1 MNANIFEL
9 ATREKYRFPYKGMI
23 SVEDLWDLDTPE
35 LDCVY
40 KTLNKELKIDADED
54 SLIEIKSANVT
65 LKTKIEIVKY
75 IFEVKRAEEEQ
86 RANQLNNARQRQHI
100 LEILAKKQDE
110 SLQNMSE
117 AELLKKL
124 EELN

>member
-1 MNANIFEL
+1 MNTNIFEL

-35 LDCVY
+35 LDRVY
-40 KTLNKELKIDADED
+40 KNLNKELKATDEE
-54 SLIEIKSANVT
+54 SLIEIKSVNVT
-65 LKTKIEIVKY
+65 LNTKIEIVKY

-86 RANQLNNARQRQHI
+86 RTNQMHNARQRQHI
-100 LEILAKKQDE
+100 LEILAKKDE
-110 SLQNMSE
+110 EALLNMSE
-117 AELLKKL
+117 EELLKKL

>member
-1 MNANIFEL
+1 MNTNIFEL
-9 ATREKYRFPYKGMI
+9 ATREKYRFPYKGVI

-35 LDCVY
+35 LDLVF
-40 KTLNKELKIDADED
+40 KKLNKELKTTDEE

-65 LKTKIEIVKY
+65 LNNKIEIVKY
-75 IFEVKRAEEEQ
+75 IFNVKREEEEQ
-86 RANQLNNARQRQHI
+86 RTIRATNARQRQHI

-110 SLQNMSE
+110 SLQNMTE
-117 AELLKKL
+117 EELLKKL

>member
-23 SVEDLWDLDTPE
+23 SVEDLWDLDIPE
-35 LDCVY
+35 LDRVY
-40 KTLNKELKIDADED
+40 KSLNKELKTTDEE
-54 SLIEIKSANVT
+54 SLIEIKSTNVT
-65 LKTKIEIVKY
+65 LNNKIEIVKY

-100 LEILAKKQDE
+100 LDILAKKQDE

-117 AELLKKL
+117 EELLRKL
-124 EELN
+124 DELN

>member
-1 MNANIFEL
+1 MNTNIFEL

-35 LDCVY
+35 LDRVF
-40 KTLNKELKIDADED
+40 KNLNKELKTTDEE
-54 SLIEIKSANVT
+54 SLIEIKPVNAT
-65 LKTKIEIVKY
+65 LNTKIEIVKY

-86 RANQLNNARQRQHI
+86 RTTQLNNARQRQHI

-110 SLQNMSE
+110 SLSNMSE
-117 AELLKKL
+117 EELLKKL

>member
-1 MNANIFEL
+1 MNTNIFEL

-35 LDCVY
+35 LDRVY
-40 KTLNKELKIDADED
+40 KNLNKELKATDEE
-54 SLIEIKSANVT
+54 SLIEIKSVNVT
-65 LKTKIEIVKY
+65 LNTKIEIVKY

-86 RANQLNNARQRQHI
+86 RTNQIHNARQRQHI
-100 LEILAKKQDE
+100 LEILAKKDE
-110 SLQNMSE
+110 EALLNMSE
-117 AELLKKL
+117 EELLKKL

>member
-1 MNANIFEL
+1 MNTNIFEL

-23 SVEDLWDLDTPE
+23 SVEDLWDLDIPE
-35 LDCVY
+35 LDRVY
-40 KTLNKELKIDADED
+40 KSLNKELKTTDEE
-54 SLIEIKSANVT
+54 SLIEIKSTNVT
-65 LKTKIEIVKY
+65 LNNKIEIVKY
-75 IFEVKRAEEEQ
+75 IFEVKRNEEEQ
-86 RANQLNNARQRQHI
+86 RTNQMNNARQRQHI

-117 AELLKKL
+117 EELLKKL

>member
-1 MNANIFEL
+1 MNTNIFEL

-23 SVEDLWDLDTPE
+23 SVEDLWDLDIPE
-35 LDCVY
+35 LDRVY
-40 KTLNKELKIDADED
+40 KSLNKELKTTDEE
-54 SLIEIKSANVT
+54 SLIEIKSTNVT
-65 LKTKIEIVKY
+65 LNNKIEIVKY
-75 IFEVKRAEEEQ
+75 IFEVKRTEEEQ
-86 RANQLNNARQRQHI
+86 RTNQMNNARQRQHI

-117 AELLKKL
+117 EELLKKL

>member
-1 MNANIFEL
+1 MNTNIFEL

-35 LDCVY
+35 LDRVY
-40 KTLNKELKIDADED
+40 KSLNKELKATDEE

-65 LKTKIEIVKY
+65 LNTKIEIVKY

-86 RANQLNNARQRQHI
+86 RTNQMHNARQRQHI

-110 SLQNMSE
+110 TLQNMSE
-117 AELLKKL
+117 EELLKKL

>member
-23 SVEDLWDLDTPE
+23 SVEDLWDLDIPE
-35 LDCVY
+35 LDRVY
-40 KTLNKELKIDADED
+40 KNLNKESKVSDEE
-54 SLIEIKSANVT
+54 SLIEIKSVNVT
-65 LKTKIEIVKY
+65 LNTKIEIVKY

-86 RANQLNNARQRQHI
+86 RTNQLNNARQRQHI

-110 SLQNMSE
+110 SLQNLSE
-117 AELLKKL
+117 DELLKKL

>member
-1 MNANIFEL
+1 MNTNIFEL

-35 LDCVY
+35 LDRVY
-40 KTLNKELKIDADED
+40 KNLNKELKATDEE

-65 LKTKIEIVKY
+65 LNTKIEIVKY

-86 RANQLNNARQRQHI
+86 RTNQMHNARQRQHI
-100 LEILAKKQDE
+100 LDILAKKQDE
-110 SLQNMSE
+110 TLQSMSE
-117 AELLKKL
+117 EELLKKL
-124 EELN
+124 EKLN

>member
-1 MNANIFEL
+1 MNINIFEL

-23 SVEDLWDLDTPE
+23 SVEDLWDLDAAE
-35 LDCVY
+35 LDRVY
-40 KTLNKELKIDADED
+40 KHLNKELKATDEE

-65 LKTKIEIVKY
+65 LNTKIEIVKY

-86 RANQLNNARQRQHI
+86 RTNQMNNARQRQHI

-117 AELLKKL
+117 EELLKKL

>member
-1 MNANIFEL
+1 MNTNIFEL

-23 SVEDLWDLDTPE
+23 SVEDLWDLDTSE
-35 LDCVY
+35 LDRVY
-40 KTLNKELKIDADED
+40 KILNKELKATDEE

-65 LKTKIEIVKY
+65 LNTKIEIVKY

-86 RANQLNNARQRQHI
+86 RTNQMHNARQRQHI

-110 SLQNMSE
+110 TLQNMSE
-117 AELLKKL
+117 EELLKKL

>member
-1 MNANIFEL
+1 MNTNIFEL
-9 ATREKYRFPYKGMI
+9 ATREKYRFPYKGVI

-35 LDCVY
+35 LDRVY
-40 KTLNKELKIDADED
+40 KSLNKELKATDEE

-65 LKTKIEIVKY
+65 LNTKIEIVTY
-75 IFEVKRAEEEQ
+75 IFNVKREEEEQ
-86 RANQLNNARQRQHI
+86 RTIQATNARQRQHI

-110 SLQNMSE
+110 SLQNMTE
-117 AELLKKL
+117 EELLKKL